1 MGLRLWKL
9 VLEIEKE
16 DMVIR
21 ALEIREALEILIP
34 LEASGIVEG
43 EDVGSGMVDGSHG
56 LTGLVDLRF
65 LSLGWRGVRGEGL
78 GILGSACKGFLVCI
92 LDTGLVM

>member
-43 EDVGSGMVDGSHG
+43 EDVGS
-56 LTGLVDLRF
+56 
-65 LSLGWRGVRGEGL
+65 
-78 GILGSACKGFLVCI
+78 
-92 LDTGLVM
+92 